1 MRRRLDLAASLIV
14 KPKVLFLDEP
24 TTGLDPRGRQEM
36 WGVIQELVKGGVTL
50 LLTTQYLEEA
60 DQLADE
66 IAVIDHG
73 KVIARGTSD
82 ALKKQVGGERLQI
95 VVEHS
100 HIAKTLEIVSRVS
113 KNPATLDEGMRLIS
127 APVSTGSAA
136 LIEALRELDGAGIH
150 PLDVSLKRPS
160 LDDVFMSLT
169 GHVAEEIK
177 EEAKK

>member
-1 MRRRLDLAASLIV
+1 M
-14 KPKVLFLDEP
+14 
-24 TTGLDPRGRQEM
+24 
-36 WGVIQELVKGGVTL
+36 
-50 LLTTQYLEEA
+50 
-60 DQLADE
+60 
-66 IAVIDHG
+66 
-73 KVIARGTSD
+73 
-82 ALKKQVGGERLQI
+82 
-95 VVEHS
+95 
-100 HIAKTLEIVSRVS
+100 EIVTRVS

-169 GHVAEEIK
+169 GHAAEEVK